1 MQDADCAPHAPP
13 RLARESFHLRGLHVD
28 LHGPAEGPADAAPPL
43 LLIHGFM
50 ASRAQWHGN
59 VARLSRRRRVAVV
72 ELLGHGRSEAPEDP
86 GAYEIDRY
94 VEALEALRAR
104 LGGGRWHVCGQ
115 SLGAGVSVAYV
126 LARPEAAIAHAFT
139 NSGAVMTHPADGAKV
154 AERRATAAQIRAGGK
169 AKLPEA
175 RVHPAK
181 ATRYPP
187 ETKARLMAD
196 ADLLDPEAMAR
207 AMEITVPGTAAMH
220 RLEELRLPT
229 LLINGRWEKRFQA
242 HLPALRAGIPQLE
255 VVDLEGGHSINAEQP
270 EGFDRALLDFLDRH
284 PGP

>member
-1 MQDADCAPHAPP
+1 MQDAPPAPDAPP
-13 RLARESFHLRGLHVD
+13 RTGESFHLHGLHVD
-28 LHGPAEGPADAAPPL
+28 LHGPREETQAPPL

-59 VARLSRRRRVAVV
+59 VERLSRRRRVAVV
-72 ELLGHGRSEAPEDP
+72 ELLGHGRAHAPADPEAYTIP
-86 GAYEIDRY
+86 RY
-94 VEALEALRAR
+94 VETLEALRER
-104 LGGGRWHVCGQ
+104 LGVRRWHVCGQ
-115 SLGAGVSVAYV
+115 SLGAGISVAYV
-126 LARPEAAIAHAFT
+126 LAKPGAAIAQAFT
-139 NSGAVMTHPADGAKV
+139 NSGAVMTRPDDAAKV
-154 AERRATAAQIRAGGK
+154 RERRATAAQIRAGGR

-175 RVHPAK
+175 RVHPAR

-196 ADLLDPEAMAR
+196 AALLDPEAMAR
-207 AMEITVPGTAAMH
+207 AMEITVAGTAAMH
-220 RLEELRLPT
+220 RLHELRLPT

-242 HLPALRAGIPQLE
+242 HLPALRAGIPHLE

-270 EGFDRALLDFLDRH
+270 EGFDNALEAFLDRH

>member
-13 RLARESFHLRGLHVD
+13 RPARESFHLHGLHVD

-139 NSGAVMTHPADGAKV
+139 NSGAVMTQGHIADIQRNEAVIEAYFGGSPTGNATTSADHAAGA
-154 AERRATAAQIRAGGK
+154 A
-169 AKLPEA
+169 
-175 RVHPAK
+175 
-181 ATRYPP
+181 
-187 ETKARLMAD
+187 
-196 ADLLDPEAMAR
+196 
-207 AMEITVPGTAAMH
+207 
-220 RLEELRLPT
+220 
-229 LLINGRWEKRFQA
+229 
-242 HLPALRAGIPQLE
+242 
-255 VVDLEGGHSINAEQP
+255 S
-270 EGFDRALLDFLDRH
+270 
-284 PGP
+284 